1 MTAHRENDPLVGLW
15 QQFPT
20 PMASRFLAQMGW
32 DFVVLDMQHGCL
44 NFETAYECIH
54 TLRACGC
61 RPWVRTSIG
70 NYSEINK
77 VLDLGAQ
84 GVVVPM
90 INSREEAEMA
100 ATSAKYAPL
109 GGRSF
114 GGDPCHHYG
123 ESYAETA
130 NESTWLLVQ
139 IEHIRAV
146 NAVEEIL
153 SVPGV
158 DGCFVGPT
166 DLALSLG
173 LRRDNFADNPDV
185 AGAIQ
190 RTMDA
195 CRRVGKIACCNTY
208 SLSEAREKAVQ
219 GYGCI
224 TLQSDVDLFINS
236 TSQLLEDLRRE
247 VRGGA
252 AVGVSQA
259 STTS

>member
-1 MTAHRENDPLVGLW
+1 MTAYSENPPLVGLW

-44 NFETAYECIH
+44 NYETVYECIH
-54 TLRACGC
+54 TLRTCGS
-61 RPWVRTSIG
+61 RPWVRTTIG

-100 ATSAKYAPL
+100 AASAKYPPT

-114 GGDPCHHYG
+114 GGDSWVHYG
-123 ESYAETA
+123 ENYAETA

-139 IEHIRAV
+139 IEHARSV

-158 DGCFVGPT
+158 DGCFVGPI

-173 LRRDNFADNPDV
+173 LRHDNFAANPEVV
-185 AGAIQ
+185 AAIQ
-190 RTMDA
+190 KTLDA
-195 CRRVGKIACCNTY
+195 CRGLGKIACCNTY
-208 SLSEAREKAVQ
+208 SLAEARQKALQ
-219 GYGCI
+219 GYSCI

-236 TSQLLEDLRRE
+236 TSQLLDDLRRE
-247 VRGGA
+247 VGGSIQGA
-252 AVGVSQA
+252 TLHSGGG
-259 STTS
+259 

>member
-1 MTAHRENDPLVGLW
+1 MTAGRENDPLLGLW

-32 DFVVLDMQHGCL
+32 DFVVLDLQHGCL
-44 NFETAYECIH
+44 SYETAYECIH
-54 TLRACGC
+54 TLRAGGC
-61 RPWVRTSIG
+61 RSWVRTTIG

-100 ATSAKYAPL
+100 AASAKYPPV

-114 GGDPCHHYG
+114 GGDSWYHYG
-123 ESYAETA
+123 EDYAGTA

-139 IEHIRAV
+139 IEHVRAV

-158 DGCFVGPT
+158 DGCFVGPI

-173 LRRDNFADNPDV
+173 LRHDNFAGNPDV
-185 AGAIQ
+185 VAAIQ
-190 RTMDA
+190 KTLDV
-195 CRRVGKIACCNTY
+195 CRELGKIACCNTY
-208 SLSEAREKAVQ
+208 GLAEARQKGLQ

-236 TSQLLEDLRRE
+236 TSQLLDDLRRE
-247 VRGGA
+247 VRGPGQGA
-252 AVGVSQA
+252 RPHSEGS
-259 STTS
+259 